1 MEVWRGG
8 RYRARLIAGGGD
20 HAAADAVHRLRAE
33 AFAVGGDGGARDID
47 AHDRHLRHLVVEARD
62 GNAPLACLRLRLH
75 PDGEEPM
82 QGYAAALYDLTRFG
96 ALPGRKLELGRICV
110 RPGCRDG
117 GSLRALWLSLDA
129 VLAGQ
134 DVDWM
139 FGCVSFPGIDPEPFR
154 PAFEL
159 LAAAHLAPAEWRPA
173 ALSAEGVPLV
183 APQPCDRQAG
193 LRAMPPLL
201 RSYLDRGAR
210 VSDRAAVDR
219 DLGTIHVFAALGAD
233 RLTGA
238 GRGDSQRPWRRPPFC
253 NSPAYR

>member
-1 MEVWRGG
+1 MQVWRAG
-8 RYRARLIAGGGD
+8 RYRARLIWGNGEHG
-20 HAAADAVHRLRAE
+20 AADAAHRLRAA
-33 AFAVGGDGGARDID
+33 AFAVEGDVGSRDVD
-47 AHDRHLRHLVVEARD
+47 AHDRHSWHLVVEARGD
-62 GNAPLACLRLRLH
+62 DEPLACLRLRVH
-75 PDGEEPM
+75 PERAGPM
-82 QGYAAALYDLTRFG
+82 PGYVAAFYDLTRFA
-96 ALPGRKLELGRICV
+96 ALPGRKLELGRICT
-110 RPGCRDG
+110 RPGCCDG
-117 GSLRALWLSLDA
+117 DAMRALWVSLGA

-134 DVDWM
+134 DADWL
-139 FGCVSFPGIDPEPFR
+139 FGCVSFPGTDPAPFR

-210 VSDRAAVDR
+210 VSDHAAVDR